1 MTSFRIEH
9 IHGIARVNQNGDAR
23 LGNWPVVYVLAGSKQ
38 VYVGESLNVRNRFS
52 QHLKS
57 PNKQGLDTAYIVLD
71 DSFNK
76 SAALDL
82 ESHLVR
88 YLVGDDRFTVINR
101 NNGIIDADYFDRA
114 EYRKRFGDVFD
125 QLRELGI
132 FQHSIAEIESSDLFK
147 LSPYKALNAD
157 QEQVIQSYLS
167 DLLGHLKAGATS
179 LAVVEGDPGTG
190 KTIVGVYLMKLLIDL
205 ARTPEEDEV
214 EDESI
219 VNDPFIAEHRHLLED
234 LEIGLV
240 VPQQSLRDSIKRVFK
255 KTPGLSS
262 GMVMTPFQVGESE
275 KHFDLLVVDE
285 THRLNHR
292 ANQPSG
298 PGNKKF
304 AEINTKL
311 FGADDVKYTQADWV
325 RAKSDHQVFLLDVH
339 QSVKP
344 ADLPFETVCAIATE
358 ADATKSLYPLTS
370 QMRVQAGGDYIKY
383 LREVF
388 SDGPPEPKHFPDY
401 DLRWF
406 EDLREL
412 ELALDEKESEVGLA
426 RMLAGFAFKWV
437 SRDNPSAIDFD
448 IDGVRRQW
456 NTTQTDWVRSPGAA
470 QEVGVIHT
478 IQGYDLNYAGVI
490 IGKDLR
496 RDPEAGRLYFDR
508 TNYFDKK
515 GVENNRKLG
524 IEYSDEDILRYIV
537 NVYVVL
543 LTRGVRGTFVY
554 VCDPGLREYLRP
566 FFTTSNAKP
575 LD

>member
-1 MTSFRIEH
+1 MTNFRIEH
-9 IHGIARVNQNGDAR
+9 IHGIARVDQAADAR
-23 LGNWPVVYVLAGSKQ
+23 LGNWPVVYVLSGGKQ

-52 QHLKS
+52 QHMKS
-57 PNKQGLDTAYIVLD
+57 PSKQGLDTAYVVLD

-88 YLVGDDRFTVINR
+88 LFAGDGKFTVLNR
-101 NNGIIDADYFDRA
+101 NNGILDA
-114 EYRKRFGDVFD
+114 EYFERGQYRGRFNEIFD
-125 QLRELGI
+125 DLRRLDL
-132 FQHSIAEIESSDLFK
+132 FDHSIAEIESSDLFK

-157 QEQVIQSYLS
+157 QEQVIQSYLG
-167 DLLGHLKAGATS
+167 DLLRHLKAGTDS
-179 LAVVEGDPGTG
+179 MSVVQGDPGTG

-205 ARTPEEDEV
+205 ARTPEEDDV

-219 VNDPFIAEHRHLLED
+219 LNDPFVAKDRQLLD
-234 LEIGLV
+234 GLEIGLV
-240 VPQQSLRDSIKRVFK
+240 IPQQSLRDSIKRVFT
-255 KTPGLSS
+255 KTPGLRAD
-262 GMVMTPFQVGESE
+262 MVMTPFQVGESA

-304 AEINTKL
+304 AEINERL

-344 ADLPFETVCAIATE
+344 ADLPFETVSAIAAE
-358 ADATKSLYPLTS
+358 ADGAKSLYPLTS

-383 LREVF
+383 LREVL
-388 SDGPPEPKHFPDY
+388 SDDPPPVQSFPDY

-406 EDLREL
+406 ENLREL
-412 ELALDEKESEVGLA
+412 ELVLNEKEAEFGLS
-426 RMLAGFAFKWV
+426 RMLAGYAFEWV
-437 SRDNPSAIDFD
+437 SKNDPAAFDFD
-448 IDGVRRQW
+448 IDGVKRRW

-470 QEVGVIHT
+470 GEVGVIHT

-496 RDPEAGRLYFDR
+496 YDPKERKLYFDR
-508 TNYFDKK
+508 SNYFDKK

-554 VCDPGLREYLRP
+554 VCDPGLREYLKP
-566 FFTTSNAKP
+566 IFTQTA
-575 LD
+575 